1 MGHIQQGTIFME
13 SQFDTFQ
20 NAVTHI
26 MALNMFLGQDFGYYQ
41 TAL

>member
-13 SQFDTFQ
+13 SQFDTFH
-20 NAVTHI
+20 AVTHI
-26 MALNMFLGQDFGYYQ
+26 MALNTFLGQDFGYYQ